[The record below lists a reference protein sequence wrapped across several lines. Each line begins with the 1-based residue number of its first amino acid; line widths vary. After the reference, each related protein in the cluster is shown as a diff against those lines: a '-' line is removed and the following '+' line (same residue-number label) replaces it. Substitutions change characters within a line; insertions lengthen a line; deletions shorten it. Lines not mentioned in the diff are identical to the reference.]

1 MSAEVYIRE
10 NVKGICN
17 KVYIAPN
24 IPEKKLNNA
33 IESVA
38 KGENPD
44 YVVAILDTTLLGSA
58 KEGCVLFGDKMF
70 IKPMLEKAKEYK
82 FKDISNIEF
91 IYEEVKKK
99 NDKID
104 IKEKLIVNFDD
115 GRKEKLDSLIG
126 LNYKKFE
133 EFINEMLNQE
143 GEDKNFTSNSQV
155 LPLANMDNSIKL
167 AYLKIICN
175 FVYQS
180 SDNITALEYSEIISL
195 TARINL
201 DKKERLELRSY
212 MCSISE
218 KEDDDELI
226 KYLQTNI
233 SESSFDIL
241 KKSLIKDILYIQRV
255 RDKENISQNDF
266 LNKIKEK
273 LNIKDEE
280 IDLMIAAIKND
291 EDIIKLRMNDSQITK
306 AFKELISKAGAI
318 GVPMAAIYF
327 SGSIVGLSAA
337 GITSGLAAL
346 GMGGIL
352 GFSSMATGIGALV
365 VLGVFTYKGIK
376 KVTGINEIENNKQRE
391 LMLQAIIRNSQQAL
405 NYLIEDVNEITQ
417 QLIAALEKEEMN
429 SKKVKKLSLI
439 IEMLSKGAKS
449 TTNKINYAELE
460 IIISKVPKTLDLVR
474 LEELTNEPT
483 KLKLREYVL
492 NCYQERELILNN
504 EESKYEYVLKN
515 ELGINELEEL
525 SSIFNGIGY
534 NNVKDAAL
542 ASAKGFAKSI
552 KDGIIKGN

>member
-1 MSAEVYIRE
+1 
-10 NVKGICN
+10 
-17 KVYIAPN
+17 
-24 IPEKKLNNA
+24 
-33 IESVA
+33 
-38 KGENPD
+38 
-44 YVVAILDTTLLGSA
+44 
-58 KEGCVLFGDKMF
+58 
-70 IKPMLEKAKEYK
+70 
-82 FKDISNIEF
+82 
-91 IYEEVKKK
+91 
-99 NDKID
+99 
-104 IKEKLIVNFDD
+104 
-115 GRKEKLDSLIG
+115 
-126 LNYKKFE
+126 
-133 EFINEMLNQE
+133 
-143 GEDKNFTSNSQV
+143 
-155 LPLANMDNSIKL
+155 
-167 AYLKIICN
+167 
-175 FVYQS
+175 
-180 SDNITALEYSEIISL
+180 
-195 TARINL
+195 
-201 DKKERLELRSY
+201 
-212 MCSISE
+212 
-218 KEDDDELI
+218 
-226 KYLQTNI
+226 
-233 SESSFDIL
+233 
-241 KKSLIKDILYIQRV
+241 
-255 RDKENISQNDF
+255 
-266 LNKIKEK
+266 
-273 LNIKDEE
+273 
-280 IDLMIAAIKND
+280 
-291 EDIIKLRMNDSQITK
+291 MNDSQIIK
-306 AFKELISKAGAI
+306 SFKELISKAGAI

-376 KVTGINEIENNKQRE
+376 KATGINEIENNKQRE

-417 QLIAALEKEEMN
+417 QLISALEKEELN
-429 SKKVKKLSLI
+429 SKKVKKLSLM

-492 NCYQERELILNN
+492 NCYQERELILTN

-515 ELGINELEEL
+515 ELVINELEEL

>member
-266 LNKIKEK
+266 LNKIKDK
-273 LNIKDEE
+273 LKIKDEE
-280 IDLMIAAIKND
+280 IDLMLDAIKND
-291 EDIIKLRMNDSQITK
+291 EDIIKLRMNDSQIIK
-306 AFKELISKAGAI
+306 SFKELISKAGAI

-376 KVTGINEIENNKQRE
+376 KATGINEIENNKQRE

-417 QLIAALEKEEMN
+417 QLISALEKEEMN
-429 SKKVKKLSLI
+429 SKKVKKLSLM

-492 NCYQERELILNN
+492 NCYQERELILTN

-515 ELGINELEEL
+515 ELVINELEEL

>member
-218 KEDDDELI
+218 KEDDGLI

-266 LNKIKEK
+266 LNKIKDK
-273 LNIKDEE
+273 LKIKDEE
-280 IDLMIAAIKND
+280 IDLMLDAIKND
-291 EDIIKLRMNDSQITK
+291 EDIIKLRMNDSQIIK
-306 AFKELISKAGAI
+306 SFKELISKAGAI

-352 GFSSMATGIGALV
+352 GFSSMATGIGSLV

-376 KVTGINEIENNKQRE
+376 KATGINEIENNKQRE

-417 QLIAALEKEEMN
+417 QLISALEKEEMN
-429 SKKVKKLSLI
+429 SKKVKKLSLM

-515 ELGINELEEL
+515 ELVINELEEL

>member
-255 RDKENISQNDF
+255 RDKEKISQNDF
-266 LNKIKEK
+266 LNKIKDK
-273 LNIKDEE
+273 LKIKDEE
-280 IDLMIAAIKND
+280 IDLMLDAIKND
-291 EDIIKLRMNDSQITK
+291 EDIIKLRMNDSQIIK
-306 AFKELISKAGAI
+306 SFKELISKAGAI

-376 KVTGINEIENNKQRE
+376 KATGINEIENNKQRE

-417 QLIAALEKEEMN
+417 QLISALEKEEMN
-429 SKKVKKLSLI
+429 SKKVKKLSLM

-492 NCYQERELILNN
+492 NCYQERELILTN

-515 ELGINELEEL
+515 ELVINELEEL